1 MRPNPRRGR
10 WIVRLLAVLALLG
23 AMVAVGVVVA
33 GSLDGK
39 DGDGGKKKRDDSQIA
54 GCKPEYEN
62 AVELGFYIV
71 QADDLMSLIA
81 ERTCLEEEE
90 LLRLNPEIDPQALAP
105 GQCVSLE
112 ERGCEKGQT

>member
-1 MRPNPRRGR
+1 M
-10 WIVRLLAVLALLG
+10 RLLAILALLG
-23 AMVAVGVVVA
+23 ALVAVAVVITN
-33 GSLDGK
+33 SIDGK
-39 DGDGGKKKRDDSQIA
+39 DGDGGKKKKDDAGEIA

-62 AVELGFYIV
+62 AVELGFYVV
-71 QADDLMSLIA
+71 QEDDLMSLIA
-81 ERTCLEEEE
+81 ERTCLEEDE

>member
-1 MRPNPRRGR
+1 
-10 WIVRLLAVLALLG
+10 VRLLALLALLA
-23 AMVAVGVVVA
+23 AMIAVGVVVA
-33 GSLDGK
+33 SSIDGT
-39 DGDGGKKKRDDSQIA
+39 DGDGGKKKRDDAQIA

-71 QADDLMSLIA
+71 QEDDLMSLIA

-90 LLRLNPEIDPQALAP
+90 LLRLNPEVDPQALAP

-112 ERGCEKGQT
+112 ERGCEKRPEA